1 VALRVGTSLALL
13 VLTACGAP
21 ATSRLAGPRAST
33 ALAPALAI
41 PPAHRGELDVSTS
54 LRGHTFL
61 ETPRAERSSGSA
73 YASVGSTEGVIGYR
87 ASRVFEIR
95 VLGSLGL
102 GPGAVDAFDENELS
116 PGWPMRLGV
125 GAVLGFASD
134 SEPFQLQL
142 TVDAGMVGLAE
153 SSFLHEEVRSCDA
166 GAWSDSSC
174 TPWRPASSPTYRAG
188 LTVAPY
194 LRAAALVGVDL
205 TPSVRLFAQGGLVL
219 TPLSNG
225 AEGVVYDAVLAIDA
239 SAEWYLDTSTSL
251 LASVGWAHF
260 DSLYVHG
267 PSFSLALR
275 SVLPDTGP
283 GSVRRHDEQRVRV
296 IDRRWQRART
306 DEWNQRYA
314 EGPHPP
320 RSMLRSRHPVPD
332 WIWSL
337 VGASSAWELA
347 PTSHPETPVLEA
359 PAVAPTTD
367 G

>member
-1 VALRVGTSLALL
+1 MPLARHAATRFTQVFRSAMPSTLTEADHHATT
-13 VLTACGAP
+13 VLTQ
-21 ATSRLAGPRAST
+21 RIR
-33 ALAPALAI
+33 
-41 PPAHRGELDVSTS
+41 
-54 LRGHTFL
+54 
-61 ETPRAERSSGSA
+61 
-73 YASVGSTEGVIGYR
+73 STEGVIGYR

-102 GPGAVDAFDENELS
+102 GPGAVDAFGANELS
-116 PGWPMRLGV
+116 PGWPTRLGL

-142 TVDAGMVGLAE
+142 ASDAGFVGLAE
-153 SSFLHEEVRSCDA
+153 SSFLHEEVRRCDSA
-166 GAWSDSSC
+166 GWGEWAC
-174 TPWRPASSPTYRAG
+174 TPWRAVSEPTFRNG

-194 LRAAALVGVDL
+194 LRAAAIVGVDL
-205 TPSVRLFAQGGLVL
+205 TPSVRLLAQGGLVL

-283 GSVRRHDEQRVRV
+283 GSVRRHEEQRVRV

-337 VGASSAWELA
+337 LGASEEWQLE
-347 PTSHPETPVLEA
+347 PETTPAEGDLE
-359 PAVAPTTD
+359 PPPD
-367 G
+367 

>member
-1 VALRVGTSLALL
+1 M
-13 VLTACGAP
+13 
-21 ATSRLAGPRAST
+21 
-33 ALAPALAI
+33 
-41 PPAHRGELDVSTS
+41 STS

-87 ASRVFEIR
+87 ASRVLEIR

-102 GPGAVDAFDENELS
+102 GPGAVDAFGANELS
-116 PGWPMRLGV
+116 PGWPTRLGL

-142 TVDAGMVGLAE
+142 AVDGGVVGLAE
-153 SSFLHEEVRSCDA
+153 SALLHREVRQCMPS
-166 GAWSDSSC
+166 GWFGWSC
-174 TPWRPASSPTYRAG
+174 TEWQSVSPPAPQTG
-188 LTVAPY
+188 LDVMPY
-194 LRAAALVGVDL
+194 LRATVVVGVDV
-205 TPSVRLFAQGGLVL
+205 TPSVRLLAQGGLVL

-283 GSVRRHDEQRVRV
+283 GSVRRHEERRVRV

-314 EGPHPP
+314 ESPHPP

-337 VGASSAWELA
+337 VGASGAWELA
-347 PTSHPETPVLEA
+347 PASDSETPALEA
-359 PAVAPTTD
+359 PTVAPDTD